1 MDGKKE
7 RKKEERPC
15 NYEVRT
21 ILYIT
26 LENSLVPNGK
36 SIGFTNPSKEIVMAA
51 NIWIYMFQWVC
62 PK

>member
-1 MDGKKE
+1 MEGRMDGKKE

-26 LENSLVPNGK
+26 LDNSLVPNGK

-51 NIWIYMFQWVC
+51 NI
-62 PK
+62 